1 MCPFSRPGLANGT
14 PNVDEQNNPSLR
26 PFSIAGLVL
35 VCACALI
42 AAPVSAQ
49 EQDQS
54 TVIYDAIYFEQFNP
68 VTLEDMIRFIPGG
81 AAVLRRGGGGGNNNN
96 RGFGANDVQVLIDGR
111 RMSGKANNMN
121 TNLSRIQAAQVERI
135 ELIRGNAEGLD
146 IRNEGTIYNVILRE
160 GGTDSSTRFIEV
172 GATAVHDMQV
182 EPSVLVSYNTNR
194 GAMTSSLSYEYE
206 TKPRLERTDENVL
219 EPDRTP
225 REFRAQDV
233 KRDRASHRL
242 TGTLGYEFQGGT
254 TLNLNALYSDNSN
267 RQDRLEDQ
275 FLFGPDNSLVPSAI
289 EVGDI
294 RFEDQRFEI
303 GGDIEVDVG
312 RIGRLK
318 TLFVV
323 NRSEH
328 DDSIVQ
334 DEIENGTPTRL
345 FSSIADYDQV
355 ETILRST
362 MTSNFGRHT
371 WEYGAEGAFNTLDK
385 SFAFNG
391 DPLEN
396 AVVEEDRYDIF
407 VTYSTPLSDK
417 LNLQAALTEELST
430 IYQNRD
436 GVTNERD
443 FQYLKPR
450 LELRYDQTASDQ
462 FRLLAERTVS
472 QLNLNDFVASRNVD
486 DDTINFGNPNLVPE
500 KTWTFSL
507 GYERRFADDGG
518 SLELE
523 VVYEDISDHIDKIL
537 IGTDD
542 SGIGNIGSAQKL
554 NFNLDLTTRFG
565 FIGAPNALLT
575 FSYTYDDNEVTD
587 PFTGEKRRI
596 KNSTPH
602 YFRVNYRHDL
612 ENTDFAYGIVMHRR
626 TYRERQDVSLYELT
640 RLEAHLDYVFAEYNF
655 TENVK
660 MRFQA
665 AHNMN
670 RDARTRDKTFYDGN
684 IANGVVKRIDYQYWI
699 VVPDY
704 VLSLQAT
711 F

>member
-254 TLNLNALYSDNSN
+254 TLNLNAL
-267 RQDRLEDQ
+267 
-275 FLFGPDNSLVPSAI
+275 
-289 EVGDI
+289 
-294 RFEDQRFEI
+294 
-303 GGDIEVDVG
+303 
-312 RIGRLK
+312 
-318 TLFVV
+318 
-323 NRSEH
+323 
-328 DDSIVQ
+328 
-334 DEIENGTPTRL
+334 
-345 FSSIADYDQV
+345 
-355 ETILRST
+355 
-362 MTSNFGRHT
+362 
-371 WEYGAEGAFNTLDK
+371 
-385 SFAFNG
+385 
-391 DPLEN
+391 
-396 AVVEEDRYDIF
+396 
-407 VTYSTPLSDK
+407 
-417 LNLQAALTEELST
+417 
-430 IYQNRD
+430 
-436 GVTNERD
+436 
-443 FQYLKPR
+443 
-450 LELRYDQTASDQ
+450 
-462 FRLLAERTVS
+462 
-472 QLNLNDFVASRNVD
+472 
-486 DDTINFGNPNLVPE
+486 
-500 KTWTFSL
+500 
-507 GYERRFADDGG
+507 
-518 SLELE
+518 
-523 VVYEDISDHIDKIL
+523 
-537 IGTDD
+537 
-542 SGIGNIGSAQKL
+542 
-554 NFNLDLTTRFG
+554 
-565 FIGAPNALLT
+565 
-575 FSYTYDDNEVTD
+575 
-587 PFTGEKRRI
+587 
-596 KNSTPH
+596 
-602 YFRVNYRHDL
+602 
-612 ENTDFAYGIVMHRR
+612 
-626 TYRERQDVSLYELT
+626 
-640 RLEAHLDYVFAEYNF
+640 
-655 TENVK
+655 
-660 MRFQA
+660 
-665 AHNMN
+665 
-670 RDARTRDKTFYDGN
+670 
-684 IANGVVKRIDYQYWI
+684 
-699 VVPDY
+699 
-704 VLSLQAT
+704 
-711 F
+711 